1 MVIVGFRVPCRD
13 ALTVAYVVTRG
24 ACDVIHHALLIA
36 AGIAAL
42 SGLILRPAPDWRFA
56 DPPMARTGT
65 GGGIETVFTYT
76 STLGVAHAPAFVL
89 GPDGREIVWFDGIR
103 ESHNDVEIL
112 QANLSDSEVRSVLSR
127 RSVSQLMSP
136 RQTILTLGNTI
147 GDVESNN
154 YFATVVTIGGWAAAS
169 IAHVTETQA
178 RKLNLSPLIARS
190 HLVKSPV
197 VPMANGMLMVPAY
210 FELSEGYGV
219 AALLNEDRRV
229 IDQSVMR
236 GGFSGIQPVVVPYSE
251 LEAVALLRRFDRVND
266 RLLASWTADGG
277 RSWSAPEQLAIP
289 NPNSPVAAV
298 LLDDGRI
305 LMLYNDAPDRANTL
319 RFAVSSDGGRT
330 WSPRRLLDGPDGGAL
345 RYPMMEVTDDG
356 SILVTYSDDKQTIL
370 AHLVWADWALEE

>member
-236 GGFSGIQPVVVPYSE
+236 GGFSGI
-251 LEAVALLRRFDRVND
+251 
-266 RLLASWTADGG
+266 
-277 RSWSAPEQLAIP
+277 
-289 NPNSPVAAV
+289 
-298 LLDDGRI
+298 
-305 LMLYNDAPDRANTL
+305 
-319 RFAVSSDGGRT
+319 
-330 WSPRRLLDGPDGGAL
+330 
-345 RYPMMEVTDDG
+345 
-356 SILVTYSDDKQTIL
+356 
-370 AHLVWADWALEE
+370 